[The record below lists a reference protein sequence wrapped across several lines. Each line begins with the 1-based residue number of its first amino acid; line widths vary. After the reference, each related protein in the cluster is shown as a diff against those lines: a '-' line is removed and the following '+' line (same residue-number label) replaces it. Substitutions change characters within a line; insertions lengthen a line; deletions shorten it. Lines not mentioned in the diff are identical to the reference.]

1 MDESDVSRRTLLK
14 GGGAMM
20 AGLTVVQVAGPA
32 RAFAGASPEG
42 DAIVSRGR
50 GDEGSI
56 NPPGVVIPWDDQPT
70 DIPPEA
76 RNITGNMLR
85 WEGLD
90 SFFTPSDKFFWVQHY
105 GRPTLDAAQWSLGID
120 GLVDRPMTVSLADLK
135 QRPRR
140 AVDFALECSGD
151 HSSPFFTG
159 AVGNARWAGARLAP
173 LLKEAGVQREAIEVV
188 FWGADSATVTIRDN
202 VGITSG
208 GVSGKVV
215 PDGEGGL
222 DLTITERFARSMS
235 VEEALDGENLLC
247 YEMNGLPLPQ
257 EHGFPVRLIAPG
269 WYGVANVKW
278 LTHIE
283 VQDQRF
289 GGRFMARDYVS
300 IREEQRPGGETLWT
314 FRTVNHERL
323 KSAPAKVVRQ
333 ANNRYTIVGV
343 AWGAPIEAVEVRIDD
358 GPWRAATLIGPKPR
372 HHRRSFAWR
381 FWSFEWGAPA
391 AGTHRVTSR
400 AFDVD
405 GNMQPAPNDPFLAA
419 RRTYWENNGQITRRV
434 TIA

>member
-14 GGGAMM
+14 GGGAMV
-20 AGLTVVQVAGPA
+20 AGLSVLQVAGPT
-32 RAFAGASPEG
+32 RALASDRLQG
-42 DAIVSRGR
+42 DATAS
-50 GDEGSI
+50 GDPGSI
-56 NPPGVVIPWDDQPT
+56 GPPGVVIDWDDQPT

-76 RNITGNMLR
+76 RNITGNMLH

-90 SFFTPSDKFFWVQHY
+90 SFFTPADDFFWVQHY
-105 GRPTLDAAQWSLGID
+105 GRPMLKAEEWSLGID
-120 GLVDRPMTVSLADLK
+120 GLVDHPMSVSLADLK

-173 LLKEAGVQREAIEVV
+173 LLKEAGIQRDAIEVI
-188 FWGADSATVTIRDN
+188 FWGADRATVTIRDN

-247 YEMNGLPLPQ
+247 YEMNERPLPP
-257 EHGFPVRLIAPG
+257 EHGYPVRLIAPG
-269 WYGVANVKW
+269 WFGVANVKW

-381 FWSFEWGAPA
+381 FWSYEWGAPA

>member
-14 GGGAMM
+14 GGGAMI
-20 AGLTVVQVAGPA
+20 AGLSVLQVAGPT
-32 RAFAGASPEG
+32 RAFAGSSPQG
-42 DAIVSRGR
+42 DATAS
-50 GDEGSI
+50 GDPGSI
-56 NPPGVVIPWDDQPT
+56 GPSGTVIPWLD
-70 DIPPEA
+70 PPPPVPPDA
-76 RNITGNMLR
+76 VNITGNLLQ
-85 WEGLD
+85 WEHLD
-90 SFFTPSDKFFWVQHY
+90 SFFTPNDKFFWVKHY
-105 GRPTLDAAQWSLGID
+105 ELPSLDAQQWRLGIV
-120 GLVDRPMTVSLADLK
+120 GLVDHPTSMSLADLK

-140 AVDFALECSGD
+140 AVDFALECSGNT
-151 HSSPFFTG
+151 SAPFFIG

-173 LLKEAGVQREAIEVV
+173 LLKEAGIHKQATEVV
-188 FWGADSATVTIRDN
+188 FWGADSGTVTIRDN

-208 GVSGKVV
+208 GDSGTVV
-215 PDGEGGL
+215 PDGSGGL
-222 DLTITERFARSMS
+222 DLTITEQFARSMS

-247 YEMNGLPLPQ
+247 YEMNDRPLPP
-257 EHGFPVRLIAPG
+257 EHGYPVRLIAPG

-434 TIA
+434 TIV